1 LNVLNYEKF
10 RKTFYYFN
18 TGFKGDQLAAN
29 FSNCGETYPYW
40 FYLQKEIFMI
50 KLRYGNGEENTL
62 NTTLFMQNTADML
75 SICTDVVENLKYF
88 SLYKMD

>member
-1 LNVLNYEKF
+1 
-10 RKTFYYFN
+10 
-18 TGFKGDQLAAN
+18 
-29 FSNCGETYPYW
+29 
-40 FYLQKEIFMI
+40 MI